1 MSARLARPIGLD
13 EDTVLFA
20 EVSGR
25 RCHDRALAD
34 YNFAVL
40 LERLPNVVFA
50 DKVGG
55 GLYCRRRC

>member
-1 MSARLARPIGLD
+1 M
-13 EDTVLFA
+13 VLLA
-20 EVSGR
+20 EVARR

-40 LERLPNVVFA
+40 LEGLPNVVFA

-55 GLYCRRRC
+55 SLYSP